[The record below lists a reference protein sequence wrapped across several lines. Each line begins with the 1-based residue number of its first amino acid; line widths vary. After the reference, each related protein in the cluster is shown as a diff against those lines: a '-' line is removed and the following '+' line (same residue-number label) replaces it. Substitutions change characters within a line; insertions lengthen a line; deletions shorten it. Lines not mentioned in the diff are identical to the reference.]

1 MVFSSHLF
9 VFYFLPLVLLLN
21 YTLPFR
27 WLSFA
32 LMSVNFLFYGW
43 ANPAWLGL
51 LVFSASVD
59 YVCGRALAHFSGLPR
74 VGRALPILPRGKPRN
89 TAQRVALTVSMV
101 TNLGLLAFFKYFDF
115 GVGSVNA
122 LAETLGL
129 GAPVAA
135 TLHVALPIGIS
146 FYTFQSMSYGIDVY
160 RGEARPLRNPR
171 RYRER
176 HDVLR

>member
-32 LMSVNFLFYGW
+32 LMCVNFLFYGW

-59 YVCGRALAHFSGLPR
+59 YVCGRALVFFSGLPR
-74 VGRALPILPRGKPRN
+74 IGGVLPLLPRGGRRN
-89 TAQRVALTVSMV
+89 CAQRAALAVSMV

-115 GVGSVNA
+115 GVASVNA
-122 LAETLGL
+122 LAGRFGL
-129 GAPVAA
+129 APPVVT

-146 FYTFQSMSYGIDVY
+146 FYTFQSMSYGIDV
-160 RGEARPLRNPR
+160 
-171 RYRER
+171 
-176 HDVLR
+176 

>member
-32 LMSVNFLFYGW
+32 LMCANFLFYGW

-59 YVCGRALAHFSGLPR
+59 YVCGRALVFFSDLPK
-74 VGRALPILPRGKPRN
+74 GGTELPVLPRGGPRN
-89 TAQRVALTVSMV
+89 TAQRVANRRSSRDAVS
-101 TNLGLLAFFKYFDF
+101 
-115 GVGSVNA
+115 
-122 LAETLGL
+122 
-129 GAPVAA
+129 
-135 TLHVALPIGIS
+135 
-146 FYTFQSMSYGIDVY
+146 
-160 RGEARPLRNPR
+160 
-171 RYRER
+171 
-176 HDVLR
+176 